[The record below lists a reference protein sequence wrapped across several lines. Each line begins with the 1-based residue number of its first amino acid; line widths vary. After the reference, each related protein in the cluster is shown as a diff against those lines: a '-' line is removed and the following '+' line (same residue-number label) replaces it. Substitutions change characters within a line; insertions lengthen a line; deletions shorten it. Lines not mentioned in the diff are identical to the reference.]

1 MPFQRRVVSALWLL
15 STAPASVLPQA
26 PPIALRVVYPAAEDR
41 VRVRDS
47 SFLLGSVS
55 GPDVR
60 LSINGSRVRVA
71 DNGAWLAW
79 LPFPPDSVMQFR
91 IEAFRGQDSSVINY
105 LVRRDPRFVPG
116 EVRSGRAWID
126 TMSLTPR
133 GQAWIRPGRV
143 CHAVRPRCGG
153 SRRSAASARWFQRP
167 AASPTPAGGSPPR
180 HSSIRARHHQAAD
193 A

>member
-1 MPFQRRVVSALWLL
+1 MAFQRRVVSALWLL
-15 STAPASVLPQA
+15 FTAPASVLPQA

-55 GPDVR
+55 GPEVR
-60 LSINGSRVRVA
+60 LRINGSRVRVA

-105 LVRRDPRFVPG
+105 LVRRDPRFMPG
-116 EVRSGRAWID
+116 EMRSGQAWID

-133 GQAWIRPGRV
+133 GQAWIGRDGSIQDLKL
-143 CHAVRPRCGG
+143 VRG
-153 SRRSAASARWFQRP
+153 SLLL
-167 AASPTPAGGSPPR
+167 G
-180 HSSIRARHHQAAD
+180 QAAYRAVKQWRYQPYVVNGRAVEAETFVTVD
-193 A
+193 FRLP

>member
-1 MPFQRRVVSALWLL
+1 MGAGF
-15 STAPASVLPQA
+15 
-26 PPIALRVVYPAAEDR
+26 
-41 VRVRDS
+41 
-47 SFLLGSVS
+47 GS
-55 GPDVR
+55 
-60 LSINGSRVRVA
+60 A

-133 GQAWIRPGRV
+133 GQAWTGRDEYVTLSVRAAEGADVRLHLLDGSSVQLRP
-143 CHAVRPRCGG
+143 
-153 SRRSAASARWFQRP
+153 QRQPEEVLP
-167 AASPTPAGGSPPR
+167 A
-180 HSSIRARHHQAAD
+180 IRAFEHDTTKLRTPDEVRFVGVVRGQALGPD
-193 A
+193 PGPVLRGPRRL